1 MPQSSYC
8 KVEISWDQVTYLIN
22 KVSYRKEWCIRSNDS
37 VRDQD
42 SKTGVLGLFVFNIP
56 DFLLR
61 KLLFWEANVVEK
73 NITQRG
79 GQAWCP
85 IPVAPVI
92 HCCPG
97 KVRWCLQTS
106 LFTSVQWVSILFL
119 ISFLW
124 ELNWE
129 MKVSGISLALTS
141 VYFGSN
147 FLIIIAVMSQIS
159 IMILR
164 MNKKYFF
171 NYSWVYTLLKNC
183 SHWSDSI
190 TTSISGRKSLQRKEL
205 DALADSLFIST

>member
-1 MPQSSYC
+1 MPQRSYC

-56 DFLLR
+56 DSLLR

-79 GQAWCP
+79 GQAWCH
-85 IPVAPVI
+85 IPVAPI
-92 HCCPG
+92 IRCCPG

-119 ISFLW
+119 IRFLW

-129 MKVSGISLALTS
+129 MKVSGIPLALTS
-141 VYFGSN
+141 VYLGSN

-159 IMILR
+159 IMMLR
-164 MNKKYFF
+164 LNKKHFF